1 MDEETRINQE
11 LAPKLA
17 DAIDNNAS
25 DTPHLSTDPDTLKPS
40 VVGDPNKVENQ
51 RGTYS
56 LTFAYPE
63 DQLTAEDKAR
73 MRQDPKLKGYYLADV
88 TYVDKRIK
96 PLYRG
101 RIVVLLTELTS
112 KLGAIDLSG
121 YTSDF
126 SMENMGKVLLND
138 TEKLAELARMILGIP
153 QEQIE
158 YMTPY
163 SLAHFFVQIFQNE
176 PNIIGESANFL
187 SQR

>member
-1 MDEETRINQE
+1 MDEESKINQE
-11 LAPKLA
+11 LAPQLA
-17 DAIDNNAS
+17 EAIDNNAS
-25 DTPHLSTDPDTLKPS
+25 DAPHLSTDPDTQKPS
-40 VVGDPNKVENQ
+40 VIGDPNKIENK
-51 RGTYS
+51 RGTYTV
-56 LTFAYPE
+56 TFAYPE
-63 DQLTAEDKAR
+63 DQLSAEDKNR
-73 MRQDPKLKGYYLADV
+73 MRTDKNLPGYYLADM

-112 KLGAIDLSG
+112 KLGAIDLDG

-138 TEKLAELARMILGIP
+138 TDKIAELARMILGIP
-153 QEQIE
+153 DDQIE

-163 SLAHFFVQIFQNE
+163 SLAQFFVQIFQNE